1 MAPSNTCITSQLRQ
15 LIYYNIDNNLLKNAL
30 FFAERL
36 AALDHRS
43 AESSYL
49 LALCHLRLGD
59 NASAYEHSKPTGL
72 RGTHLGCAYVFAQ
85 ACLALERWKDG
96 IVALEKSRGLWGGKN
111 NFGKH
116 TQSSRHPYPDA
127 AAISCL
133 LGKLYYGHDDKTK
146 AVSNFEVALKLNP
159 FMWDAFTSL
168 CDMGTNMHV
177 GNIFKMSPELD
188 TVIRTNFSEQSG
200 SQPQAKDT
208 TLSTMHDHAQNRP
221 GARPTSFANES
232 LDPFNNVTSRG
243 FAGGIFSSLGL
254 SQKINESSPT
264 LTSMP
269 AAGGGGIEPEA
280 METPTGPSASI
291 DVTVVPNRRDANV
304 VSSYEPP
311 QAPMRKSR
319 TIQGLGMDL
328 GMDVPKMSRAVSTKR
343 APKAPEQ
350 VEESAAAQSL
360 RNNTLAAGVGERKRT
375 VSGQVVQPRQTSEDP
390 GAPQRRSVR
399 LINQF
404 RPTSSKTSST
414 TNLPSSTALTV
425 GANPGRELKKARPPI
440 SRIMRPSTST
450 STVGRQV
457 SGNRKPVEDSMDLD
471 HKEPIKSWTN
481 TTLIPTQK
489 SFENESAKQDDALRF
504 LLDMFRKFG
513 SGYFALS
520 QFRCLEALQFYS
532 TLPRAQQETPWVMA
546 QMGRAHYEQAA
557 YAEAEI
563 YYKRIRQVAPTRFED
578 MEIYSTILWHLK
590 RETDLA
596 FLAHELVDANWQS
609 PQAWCALGN
618 SWSLARDHENALR
631 SFKRAT
637 QLNPKFAYAFTL
649 QGHEHVANEEYDK
662 ALTAYR
668 QGMAADKRHY
678 NAWYGVGRV
687 WEKLGN
693 YEKAFQHFTSAS
705 RINPTNAVLICC
717 IGTVLEKQKQPRNA
731 LTYFTQATELAPRSA
746 LTRFK
751 KARAL
756 MSLGDTDSALK
767 ELMILKDLAPDEA
780 MVHFL
785 LGRLYKSTK
794 EKGLAVRHFTIALN
808 LDPKV
813 LGCCAPDFQPQLTV
827 YFRPVNKSK
836 KRSKV
841 WKTKT
846 RMRRV

>member
-15 LIYYNIDNNLLKNAL
+15 LIYYHIDNNLLKNAH

-36 AALDHRS
+36 AAFDHRS

-49 LALCHLRLGD
+49 LALCDLRLGD
-59 NASAYEHSKPTGL
+59 NASAYEHSKPAGL

-96 IVALEKSRGLWGGKN
+96 IMALEKSRGLWGGKN

-116 TQSSRHPYPDA
+116 TQSTRHPYPDA

-159 FMWDAFTSL
+159 FMWDAFTRL

-188 TVIRTNFSEQSG
+188 AILRTNVSEPSDC
-200 SQPQAKDT
+200 QPQAKDT

-221 GARPTSFANES
+221 GARPASVVNEP
-232 LDPFNNVTSRG
+232 LDPFNNVTSRS

-264 LTSMP
+264 LGNMP
-269 AAGGGGIEPEA
+269 AAGGGGIGPEA

-291 DVTVVPNRRDANV
+291 DVTVAPSRRDANA
-304 VSSYEPP
+304 VSTYEPP

-319 TIQGLGMDL
+319 TIQGLGMDFS
-328 GMDVPKMSRAVSTKR
+328 MDVPKMSRAVSSKR
-343 APKAPEQ
+343 PPKPSEQ

-360 RNNTLAAGVGERKRT
+360 RNNTLATGVGERKRT

-404 RPTSSKTSST
+404 RPTSSKTSSIT
-414 TNLPSSTALTV
+414 TAQNNAVPTV
-425 GANPGRELKKARPPI
+425 GANPGRELKKARPHI

-457 SGNRKPVEDSMDLD
+457 SGNRKPAEDSMDLD
-471 HKEPIKSWTN
+471 HKDPIKSWSN

-489 SFENESAKQDDALRF
+489 SFESESAKQDEALRT

-520 QFRCLEALQFYS
+520 QFRCLEAIAVYG
-532 TLPRAQQETPWVMA
+532 TLPRAQQDTPWVMA
-546 QMGRAHYEQAA
+546 QIGRAHYEQAA
-557 YAEAEI
+557 YADAEI

-596 FLAHELVDANWQS
+596 FLAHELVDADWKA

-618 SWSLARDHENALR
+618 SYSLARDHESALKA
-631 SFKRAT
+631 FKRAT
-637 QLNPKFAYAFTL
+637 QLDSKFAYAFTL

-662 ALTAYR
+662 ALTSYR

-687 WEKLGN
+687 YEKLGN
-693 YEKAFQHFTSAS
+693 FEKAFYHFTAAS

-717 IGTVLEKQKQPRNA
+717 IGTVLEKQKQPRHA

-767 ELMILKDLAPDEA
+767 ELMILKDIAPDEA

-813 LGCCAPDFQPQLTV
+813 RITFSITHNP
-827 YFRPVNKSK
+827 R
-836 KRSKV
+836 
-841 WKTKT
+841 
-846 RMRRV
+846 